1 LRSDRE
7 RLLDIVEAI
16 ERIGNQVTRG
26 RSVFIE
32 DVLVQ
37 TAVIRWI
44 EIIGEAARAIS
55 PELRGAHPEVP
66 WRQVVAM
73 RNILVHGYFEVDV
86 DAVWSAIEHD
96 TPKLEAQVRAIL
108 DDMTG

>member
-1 LRSDRE
+1 MS
-7 RLLDIVEAI
+7 DIVDAN
-16 ERIGNQVTRG
+16 ERIGNKNTLG
-26 RSVFIE
+26 RAVSIE

-37 TAVIRWI
+37 TDVIRWI
-44 EIIGEAARAIS
+44 EIIGEAARAVS
-55 PELRGAHPEVP
+55 PEFREAHPEIP

-96 TPKLEAQVRAIL
+96 APKLETQIRAIL
-108 DDMTG
+108 DGTTG

>member
-1 LRSDRE
+1 MRSDRE

-55 PELRGAHPEVP
+55 PELREAHPEIP

>member
-1 LRSDRE
+1 MRSDRE
-7 RLLDIVEAI
+7 RLLDILEAI
-16 ERIGNQVTRG
+16 ERIGRQVTRG
-26 RSVFIE
+26 RPAFDE
-32 DVLVQ
+32 DELVQ

-44 EIIGEAARAIS
+44 EIIGEAARAVS
-55 PELRGAHPEVP
+55 PEFREAHPEIP

-96 TPKLEAQVRAIL
+96 APKLETQIRAIL
-108 DDMTG
+108 DGTTG